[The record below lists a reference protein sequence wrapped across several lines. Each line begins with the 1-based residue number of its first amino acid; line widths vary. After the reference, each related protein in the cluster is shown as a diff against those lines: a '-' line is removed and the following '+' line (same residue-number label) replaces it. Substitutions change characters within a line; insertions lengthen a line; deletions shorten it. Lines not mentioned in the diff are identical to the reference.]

1 MPPDLE
7 AIRRAFPALDSS
19 FAFLENA
26 GGSQVP
32 GVVADAVRE
41 HMISNYVQLG
51 AGYPRSQKATEIVD
65 QAHTFIETL
74 VNAGSIGKVILGPS
88 TTALTHMLANAY
100 SEQIIPGDEVIIA
113 VTNHEANAGP
123 WDRLRRF
130 GAKVHLWP
138 VDQDTFHC
146 SLESLQE
153 LLSAKTKLVA
163 LPHVSNLLGQVVD
176 LEPIVDLCHQ
186 VGAKVIVDGVAY
198 APHRAIDVQKW
209 GVDWYV
215 FSTYKVYGPH
225 MAALFGR
232 NEALAGI
239 RGPNHFF
246 IADDAVPY
254 KFELGGASHE
264 GCAGLV
270 ALQSYLAFLAETE
283 SCNRATIEKAFGLM
297 GELESPLQSKLV
309 SFLRTVPDVRVV
321 GSVGDSVGTVSFV
334 SRSRNCEE
342 IVRHVQSRKIGIRSG
357 HMYAYRL
364 CQSLGIPVETGV
376 VRASLVHYNSLNE
389 IDRLIDALEEI
400 L

>member
-1 MPPDLE
+1 MPPDIA
-7 AIRRAFPALDSS
+7 AIRKAFPALNTS

-51 AGYPRSQKATEIVD
+51 AGYLLSQNATEMVD
-65 QAHTFIETL
+65 RAHAFIETL
-74 VNAGSIGKVILGPS
+74 VNADSAGRVILGPS

-138 VDQDTFHC
+138 VDPDSFSC
-146 SLESLQE
+146 SLDSLE
-153 LLSAKTKLVA
+153 PLLSRNTKLVA

-176 LEPIVDLCHQ
+176 LKPIVDRCHE

-246 IADDAVPY
+246 IADEAVPY

-270 ALQSYLAFLAETE
+270 ALHSYLAFLADTE
-283 SCNRATIEKAFGLM
+283 SCTRATIETAFGLM
-297 GELESPLQSKLV
+297 GELESPLQAKLV
-309 SFLRTVPDVRVV
+309 SFLKRIPDVKVV
-321 GSVGDSVGTVSFV
+321 GSQGDSVGTVSFV
-334 SRSRNCEE
+334 SHSRSCEE
-342 IVRHVQSRKIGIRSG
+342 IVRHVQSREIGIRSG

-376 VRASLVHYNSLNE
+376 VRASLVHYNTEEE
-389 IDRLIDALEEI
+389 IDRLINALEEI